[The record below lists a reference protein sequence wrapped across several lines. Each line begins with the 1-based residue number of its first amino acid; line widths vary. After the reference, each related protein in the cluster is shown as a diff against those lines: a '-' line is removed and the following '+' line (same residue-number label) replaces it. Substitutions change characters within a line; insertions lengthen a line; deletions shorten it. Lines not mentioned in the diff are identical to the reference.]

1 MAAGAAPDMLKNPIN
16 PSKNLSEIR
25 NCAQEDIPAVAALF
39 QKTFRNSD
47 ASAPRSLEAYLADSY
62 LDHPR
67 YDRKI
72 ASRVH
77 VDEGGRVTG
86 FVGVFPGRFD
96 YRGRTV
102 HAAIAG
108 TLMVE
113 QPDREPLAGAK
124 LLRSV
129 VKGPQDIT
137 ISETTNQI
145 SQRLWEPL
153 GGKVVPLL
161 SLDWF
166 RPLRPASATVATLA
180 EKFPPAAL
188 LAPVARASDWV
199 GRSWTKQSL
208 KTAEPSARVSTSADV
223 SDSDFAS
230 AVLDLAEANE
240 FRPAWDRQDVE
251 WLLARAARKE
261 RHGSLHRGVV
271 RGRKGD
277 LVGCYLYHAKPGGVG
292 RVLQILA
299 RPGSAG
305 DVLDCLF
312 REANEAGLSGLR
324 GRSSGQLIDAL
335 LTRNCFF
342 VHRASTIVHTADP
355 DLAHAVQNGG
365 ALVTGLAGETWTRL
379 IGGNFD

>member
-1 MAAGAAPDMLKNPIN
+1 
-16 PSKNLSEIR
+16 LSEIR
-25 NCAQEDIPAVAALF
+25 NCAREDIPAVAALF

-47 ASAPRSLEAYLADSY
+47 APAPRSLEAYLADSY

-67 YDRKI
+67 YDARI

-77 VDEGGRVTG
+77 VGAEGRVTG
-86 FVGVFPGRFD
+86 FIGVFPGRFD

-113 QPDREPLAGAK
+113 HPDREPLAGAK

-129 VKGPQDIT
+129 VKGPQDIS
-137 ISETTNQI
+137 ISETTNRI

-161 SLDWF
+161 SLEWF
-166 RPLRPASATVATLA
+166 RPLRPVGATIATLA

-188 LAPVARASDWV
+188 LAPVARAGDWI

-208 KTAEPSARVSTSADV
+208 QTAEPSARVTASTEI
-223 SDSDFAS
+223 SDSDFAAS
-230 AVLDLAEANE
+230 VLELAEATE
-240 FRPAWDRQDVE
+240 FRPAWDQQDVE

-261 RHGSLHRGVV
+261 RHGSLHRAIV
-271 RGRKGD
+271 RRRKGE

-292 RVLQILA
+292 RVLQVMA
-299 RPGSAG
+299 RPGSTG

-312 REANEAGLSGLR
+312 READVAGLSGLR
-324 GRSSGQLIDAL
+324 GRASAQLIDAL

-342 VHRASTIVHTADP
+342 VPRASTIVHSADP

>member
-1 MAAGAAPDMLKNPIN
+1 
-16 PSKNLSEIR
+16 LSEIR
-25 NCAQEDIPAVAALF
+25 NCAREDIPAVAALF

-47 ASAPRSLEAYLADSY
+47 APAPRSLEAYLADSF
-62 LDHPR
+62 LDHPK
-67 YDRKI
+67 YDAKI

-77 VDEGGRVTG
+77 VNADGRVTG
-86 FVGVFPGRFD
+86 FIGVFPGHFD

-102 HAAIAG
+102 KAAIAG

-113 QPDREPLAGAK
+113 HPDREPLAGAK

-129 VKGPQDIT
+129 VKGPQDIS
-137 ISETTNQI
+137 ISETTNLI
-145 SQRLWEPL
+145 SQKLWEPL

-166 RPLRPASATVATLA
+166 RPLRPVGATLAAAA

-188 LAPVARASDWV
+188 FSSAARAADWI
-199 GRSWTKQSL
+199 GRSWTKQAL
-208 KTAEPSARVSTSADV
+208 PATEPNVRVTV
-223 SDSDFAS
+223 NTEISDADFAT
-230 AVLDLAEANE
+230 AFLELADANE

-261 RHGSLHRGVV
+261 RYGSLHRAVV
-271 RGRKGD
+271 RRRKGE
-277 LVGCYLYHAKPGGVG
+277 LIGCYLYHGKAGGIG

-312 REANEAGLSGLR
+312 HEANVAGLSGLR

-335 LTRNCFF
+335 LTRNCLFL
-342 VHRASTIVHTADP
+342 HRASTVVHTADP

-365 ALVTGLAGETWTRL
+365 ALISGLAGETWTRL
-379 IGGNFD
+379 IGGKFD

>member
-1 MAAGAAPDMLKNPIN
+1 
-16 PSKNLSEIR
+16 LSEIR
-25 NCAQEDIPAVAALF
+25 NCARKDIPAVAALF

-47 ASAPRSLEAYLADSY
+47 APAPRSLEAYLADSF
-62 LDHPR
+62 LDHPK
-67 YDRKI
+67 YDQDI

-77 VDEGGRVTG
+77 VSEEGRITG
-86 FVGVFPGRFD
+86 FIGVFPGRFN

-102 HAAIAG
+102 RAAIAG

-113 QPDREPLAGAK
+113 NPEREPLAGAK

-129 VKGPQDIT
+129 VKGPQDIS

-145 SQRLWEPL
+145 SRRLWEPL

-166 RPLRPASATVATLA
+166 RPLRPLGATVAAMA
-180 EKFPPAAL
+180 EKFPAAAILAPAAQ
-188 LAPVARASDWV
+188 AGDWV
-199 GRSWTKQSL
+199 ARSWTSQA
-208 KTAEPSARVSTSADV
+208 TETVEPSARVVVDAEV
-223 SDSDFAS
+223 AEADFAS
-230 AVLDLAEANE
+230 AVLELAEANQ
-240 FRPAWDRQDVE
+240 FRPAWDRNDVD
-251 WLLARAARKE
+251 WLLARASRKE
-261 RHGSLHRGVV
+261 RFGSLHRAVV
-271 RGRKGD
+271 RKRKGE
-277 LVGCYLYHAKPGGVG
+277 LVGCYLYHAKPGGIG

-312 REANEAGLSGLR
+312 HEANVAGLSGLR

-335 LTRNCFF
+335 LTRNCLF
-342 VHRASTIVHTADP
+342 VHRASTVVHSADP
-355 DLAHAVQNGG
+355 DLSHAVQNGG
-365 ALVTGLAGETWTRL
+365 ALITGLAGETWTRL